1 MMFQDI
7 QIIAADDLC
16 TRKDARRRKNR
27 RTIADFWI
35 FIPPKG
41 DIELPLFID
50 TVKPVKTC
58 LVEEDHPC
66 SRLCW
71 RQLLPIECTHL
82 IETLASILILLQICD
97 DLLCIRCDF
106 TVHIDELR
114 IAVRKNSVLR
124 LQREKQCPAAKKR
137 LNVFSIVR
145 RHLRTQIPEQ
155 LRLPACPL

>member
-1 MMFQDI
+1 M
-7 QIIAADDLC
+7 
-16 TRKDARRRKNR
+16 NR
-27 RTIADFWI
+27 GTITDFWI

-50 TVKPVKTC
+50 TVKPVKTR

-71 RQLLPIECTHL
+71 RQMLPIECSHL
-82 IETLASILILLQICD
+82 IEVLAGILILLQICD

-124 LQREKQCPAAKKR
+124 LQREKKCPAAKKR

-145 RHLRTQIPEQ
+145 RHLCRQLPEQ